1 MASEGTAKVRA
12 PKTKTHG
19 KAPMAKAKGKDPKAM
34 AKDKAPKKAKANG
47 KASKKAKA
55 KPRSGTGV
63 MELLQRLRERAEK
76 AEAALEQRIPEPEL
90 ITFSKVVA
98 FLEQLSRHDMRFVI
112 RRLKHA
118 LRDE

>member
-1 MASEGTAKVRA
+1 M
-12 PKTKTHG
+12 G
-19 KAPMAKAKGKDPKAM
+19 KATPAKKGKSSTAVAAPEPRIF
-34 AKDKAPKKAKANG
+34 KDKAPKKAKANG

-112 RRLKHA
+112 RRLKHQ